1 MVFKKGSLSEAILL
15 ALEKAVDGYVRL
27 EDFTYNSHLYA
38 YCGRWGRSLP
48 KSVLSQAIKRLREKK
63 LVEQDVDED
72 KIIFK
77 LSKLGKGILQVHNF
91 KEEDWDGRLR
101 IVIFDIPENKRTV
114 RNLFRRRLVQWGFTR
129 WQQSV
134 WLTKM
139 DVTDQ
144 LRKLITNLEI
154 DKWVS
159 VIESDDFLVDNT
171 VLNGRSI

>member
-48 KSVLSQAIKRLREKK
+48 KSVLSQAIKRLRERG
-63 LVEQDVDED
+63 LIEQDVDKD
-72 KIIFK
+72 KIIFR
-77 LSKLGKGILQVHNF
+77 LSKDILQVNNF

-101 IVIFDIPENKRTV
+101 VVMFDIPENKKTV
-114 RNLFRRRLVQWGFTR
+114 RNLLRRRLVQWGFIK

-139 DVTDQ
+139 NVTDQ

-154 DKWVS
+154 EKWVI

-171 VLNGRSI
+171 TLNGRSV